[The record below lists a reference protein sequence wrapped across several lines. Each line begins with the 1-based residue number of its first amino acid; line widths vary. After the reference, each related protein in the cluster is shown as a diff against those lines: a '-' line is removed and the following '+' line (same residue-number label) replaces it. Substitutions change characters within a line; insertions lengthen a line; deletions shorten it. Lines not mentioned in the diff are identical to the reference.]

1 LRFYGCKIFVDAFS
15 VFCNHVKVLSIGA
28 DMAISIRRFRGADGE
43 RFSVLVDSQGMPLF
57 YPTLFATWVLRARS
71 LAANSITNALN
82 ALKAFCAWEA
92 HSGLSV
98 ESMLSR
104 SELLD
109 QNQIRDLCDFLQR
122 SLLAD
127 KKQKVTP
134 IKKKLKVV
142 GVSVHYFRLSIVASY
157 LEFLAHRQAPGVDDE
172 RIKKMVEAIKAHRP
186 SKPQKSSQDRDEIHL
201 TNDVLQVIEDAL
213 RPDAPNN
220 PAKQYGVQL
229 RNALVFFILK
239 LTGIRRGELLNLRIS
254 DFDFGANT
262 MSVVRRPD
270 SIADMR
276 KHQPTVKTLPRR
288 LRIHPELMK
297 RVYEYVSKQRI
308 KVPGAR
314 RHDFLFITH
323 KSGPTEGAPLS
334 IGAFGKWMG
343 ALGDLVE
350 GAGFHAHA
358 LRHNWN
364 YEFSRIAEERGMS
377 PEEEEKTRSYWMGW
391 SETSGTA
398 ATYNV
403 RRTKEKAQ
411 KAGLELQ
418 ERYIS
423 REPGAGDE

>member
-1 LRFYGCKIFVDAFS
+1 MDIT
-15 VFCNHVKVLSIGA
+15 
-28 DMAISIRRFRGADGE
+28 IRRFRGSDGE
-43 RFSVLVDSQGMPLF
+43 RFSVLVDGQGMPLF
-57 YPTLFATWVLRARS
+57 YPTLFATWQLRARS

-92 HSGLSV
+92 HSGLSA
-98 ESMLSR
+98 ESILSR

-122 SLLAD
+122 SLLTD
-127 KKQKVTP
+127 EKQKVTP

-142 GVSVHYFRLSIVASY
+142 GASVHYFRLSIVANY
-157 LEFLAHRQAPGVDDE
+157 LEFLAHRLAPGLDDD

-186 SKPQKSSQDRDEIHL
+186 SKPQKSAQARDEIYL
-201 TNDVLQVIEDAL
+201 TDEVIQVIEDAL
-213 RPDAPNN
+213 RPEAQNN
-220 PAKQYGVQL
+220 PAKEYGVQL

-254 DFDFGANT
+254 DFDFGANI

-270 SIADMR
+270 SNVDMR
-276 KHQPTVKTLPRR
+276 KHQPTAKTLPRR

-297 RVYEYVSKQRI
+297 RVYEYVSKQRC

-334 IGAFGKWMG
+334 IGAFSKWMVK
-343 ALGDLVE
+343 LGDLVQ

-364 YEFSRIAEERGMS
+364 YEFSRIAEQRGMS

-391 SETSGTA
+391 DETSGTA
-398 ATYNV
+398 SIYNG

-411 KAGLELQ
+411 QAGLELQ
-418 ERYIS
+418 ERYMN
-423 REPGAGDE
+423 RESGAGNDE